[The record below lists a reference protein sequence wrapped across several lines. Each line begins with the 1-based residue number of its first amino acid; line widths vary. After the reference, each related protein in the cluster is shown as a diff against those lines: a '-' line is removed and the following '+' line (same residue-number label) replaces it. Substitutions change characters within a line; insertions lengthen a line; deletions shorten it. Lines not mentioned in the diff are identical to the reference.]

1 MPSVGD
7 SLHDRRSPELSAR
20 LARWRVPSGF
30 LFAAALL
37 WLARPDTRSIAIGAI
52 VAVVGEAVR
61 IWAAGHL
68 HKSREVTVS
77 GPYRFTRHPLY
88 LGSSIIGA
96 GLAIVARSIPG
107 ALLVAVYLGVMI
119 TAAIRSEEAFLTRTF
134 GARYERYRADG
145 AGAASGD
152 VARPFSL
159 SQAMANR
166 EYRAVIGL
174 AIAIAVLA
182 ARGWL
187 AGTL

>member
-7 SLHDRRSPELSAR
+7 SLRDRHSPDLTVR

-30 LFAAALL
+30 LFAAVLL
-37 WLARPDTRSIAIGAI
+37 WLARPDARSIAVGGL

-88 LGSSIIGA
+88 LGSSIIGI
-96 GLAIVARSIPG
+96 GLAVVARSVPG

-134 GARYERYRADG
+134 GARYERYRAEG
-145 AGAASGD
+145 AGEASGD
-152 VARPFSL
+152 VARPFSVA
-159 SQAMANR
+159 QAIANR
-166 EYRAVIGL
+166 EYRAVVGR
-174 AIAIAVLA
+174 AIALAVLA